1 MIKLIN
7 LIQILFLIIH
17 YFNYFISYFSSIWR
31 DFLIKICG
39 HNMNDFYRIAN
50 EIAKIPD
57 EEINGL
63 SWEDRLNEL
72 VKFRVYLKEYY
83 DSYDDKYLSFME
95 RIDSEKD
102 LEERYILEYDFKK
115 EVLSKDYNLDGLN
128 YLLVNILFKYR
139 LSIEDYNEYVNLLK
153 EKHDVELKADWEKIL
168 SKKDLDLLEALSLLS
183 FIQRQDYWDYEHM
196 PLSYAIFDGTVD
208 NILGEIESH
217 IDKENIEFLE
227 IFVKK

>member
-1 MIKLIN
+1 
-7 LIQILFLIIH
+7 
-17 YFNYFISYFSSIWR
+17 
-31 DFLIKICG
+31 
-39 HNMNDFYRIAN
+39 MNDFYRIAN

-102 LEERYILEYDFKK
+102 LEERYIREYDFKK

>member
-1 MIKLIN
+1 MI
-7 LIQILFLIIH
+7 
-17 YFNYFISYFSSIWR
+17 
-31 DFLIKICG
+31 
-39 HNMNDFYRIAN
+39 DFYRIAN

-115 EVLSKDYNLDGLN
+115 EVLSEDYNLDGLN

>member
-153 EKHDVELKADWEKIL
+153 ENHDVELKSDWEKIL

>member
-39 HNMNDFYRIAN
+39 HNT
-50 EIAKIPD
+50 
-57 EEINGL
+57 
-63 SWEDRLNEL
+63 WEDRLNEL

-115 EVLSKDYNLDGLN
+115 EVLSEDYNLDGLN